1 MMYHKENMNN
11 VKGNSILQNISS
23 TVPIILLILSIGIGY
38 ANLKSELSLIKANQ
52 DNTKVNIKA
61 LDDYDRF
68 LQRQTEGVER
78 RLLVA
83 ETKQKEIRDTQV
95 SLEVKLDR
103 ILRELT
109 SLGTSI
115 TELKTINQQNK
126 D

>member
-1 MMYHKENMNN
+1 MPDS
-11 VKGNSILQNISS
+11 KGSVVLKNISS
-23 TVPIILLILSIGIGY
+23 TVPVILLIIGIGAGY
-38 ANLKSELSLIKANQ
+38 ANLKSELSLIQANQ
-52 DNTKVNIKA
+52 DNTKVTIKA

-115 TELKTINQQNK
+115 TELKTINQQQNK